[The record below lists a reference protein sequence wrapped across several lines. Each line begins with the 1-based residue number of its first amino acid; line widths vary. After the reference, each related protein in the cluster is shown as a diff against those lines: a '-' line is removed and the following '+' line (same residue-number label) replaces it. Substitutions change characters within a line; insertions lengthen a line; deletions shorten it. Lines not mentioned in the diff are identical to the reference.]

1 MALPSFVFTQL
12 DCCLQE
18 VSTWYDGFWKGGKR
32 NTKGVQTYENG
43 AKYEG
48 AFCDDKREGLGRCGD
63 RRCVLLCVWLK
74 SLKLRY
80 IESDGSEYVG
90 EWKDDKRD
98 GRGKCTLPGG
108 GMFDG
113 VWSQDV
119 RHGLGTFTYP
129 NGDIFEGEWK
139 KDVPDTSRGVMKYKS
154 LKLSPDANSATK
166 LSSSMNDVR
175 AEIGIH
181 PCYK

>member
-1 MALPSFVFTQL
+1 MR
-12 DCCLQE
+12 
-18 VSTWYDGFWKGGKR
+18 GG
-32 NTKGVQTYENG
+32 TGV
-43 AKYEG
+43 
-48 AFCDDKREGLGRCGD
+48 AFC
-63 RRCVLLCVWLK
+63 LLCVWLN
-74 SLKLRY
+74 LGFRY

-154 LKLSPDANSATK
+154 LKLSPDVNSATK
-166 LSSSMNDVR
+166 FTSSMNDVR